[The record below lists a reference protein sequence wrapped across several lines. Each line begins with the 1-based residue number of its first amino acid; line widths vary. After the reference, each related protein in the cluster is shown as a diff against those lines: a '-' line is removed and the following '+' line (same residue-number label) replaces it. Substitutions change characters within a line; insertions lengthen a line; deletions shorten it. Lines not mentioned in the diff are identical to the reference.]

1 MTKKYRPYLT
11 LPNLEVISTSL
22 KGSIGASHPGSS
34 TETLSLIRYI
44 DKYISDIK
52 SGLRESNHTL
62 APSMEQKL
70 GFSSNPSQQNSLGYS
85 LESLLET
92 YSSTGFTLL
101 NSAQITIILEYRYE
115 NDLMSE
121 QEEIQYEKDMGIN
134 FSS

>member
-62 APSMEQKL
+62 APTISESL
-70 GFSSNPSQQNSLGYS
+70 GLSDAPKNDLGYS

-92 YSSTGFTLL
+92 YNSTGFTLL

>member
-22 KGSIGASHPGSS
+22 KGSIGALHPGSS

-62 APSMEQKL
+62 APTISESL
-70 GFSSNPSQQNSLGYS
+70 GLSDAPKNDLGYS

-92 YSSTGFTLL
+92 YNSTGFTLL